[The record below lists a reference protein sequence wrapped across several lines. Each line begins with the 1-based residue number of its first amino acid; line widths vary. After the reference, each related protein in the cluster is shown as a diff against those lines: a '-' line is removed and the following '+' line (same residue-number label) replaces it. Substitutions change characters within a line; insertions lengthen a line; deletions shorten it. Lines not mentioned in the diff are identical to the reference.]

1 MKNFLLLLVLFSSSI
16 TESQAQFTRYI
27 IKLKNKGGT
36 PHTFSSPINYLS
48 QRAVNRRI
56 RYGIAI
62 DSADLPVTPSYI
74 SQIGA
79 VPNVTILNVSRW
91 LNAITIQTNNAASL
105 TTINNFPFVQTVNG
119 IAARTSDNGRAHSN
133 KFEMEEIVTHLPS
146 SSTESITADYF
157 NYGTNSF
164 NEIHMH
170 NGEFLHNIGLRGQ
183 GMQIAMLDNG
193 FNNYTALKA
202 FDSVNFYGQVLG
214 TWDFVA
220 REQNVA
226 NDGSHGMSCFST
238 IAANIPG
245 QFIGKAPKAGFWLY
259 QTEDNSSEYPIE
271 EFNWVCGAER
281 ADSSGSDVISSSLG
295 YYYFDNASLNYNYS
309 NMNGNTTISSTGADM
324 AAKKGLMVFNA
335 AGNAGANSWHFLMTP
350 SDGDSVVAVGA
361 VNVAGNVGGFSS
373 YGPSSDGQIKPDMAS
388 VGVSAMIQTTS
399 NTVGTSNGT
408 SYACPKMAGLGTI
421 LWQGFPEFNNMR
433 IIQALRKAGSKFNT
447 PDDRVGYGIPN
458 MKMAFIDLLS
468 SFVTSSSS
476 LTGCNAVLNWMS
488 KDVAAMKYEIE
499 RKVAGEIVFSKVGE
513 VSPLPG
519 NILATHS
526 YQFSS
531 SITAIPAGAVS
542 YRIKQIVDTAAASL
556 SYIYIPLPDI
566 SIQFPCVGKD
576 KVLLAPNP
584 TSGNTKL
591 IVETNNPVLNL
602 SIFIYNMN
610 GSLVMK
616 LNKSK
621 GPGILFYDIP
631 SERLNAGKYIIT
643 VMDDKKLI
651 GRANLLK
658 L

>member
-1 MKNFLLLLVLFSSSI
+1 
-16 TESQAQFTRYI
+16 
-27 IKLKNKGGT
+27 
-36 PHTFSSPINYLS
+36 
-48 QRAVNRRI
+48 
-56 RYGIAI
+56 
-62 DSADLPVTPSYI
+62 
-74 SQIGA
+74 
-79 VPNVTILNVSRW
+79 
-91 LNAITIQTNNAASL
+91 
-105 TTINNFPFVQTVNG
+105 
-119 IAARTSDNGRAHSN
+119 
-133 KFEMEEIVTHLPS
+133 
-146 SSTESITADYF
+146 
-157 NYGTNSF
+157 
-164 NEIHMH
+164 
-170 NGEFLHNIGLRGQ
+170 
-183 GMQIAMLDNG
+183 
-193 FNNYTALKA
+193 
-202 FDSVNFYGQVLG
+202 
-214 TWDFVA
+214 
-220 REQNVA
+220 
-226 NDGSHGMSCFST
+226 
-238 IAANIPG
+238 
-245 QFIGKAPKAGFWLY
+245 
-259 QTEDNSSEYPIE
+259 
-271 EFNWVCGAER
+271 
-281 ADSSGSDVISSSLG
+281 
-295 YYYFDNASLNYNYS
+295 
-309 NMNGNTTISSTGADM
+309 
-324 AAKKGLMVFNA
+324 
-335 AGNAGANSWHFLMTP
+335 
-350 SDGDSVVAVGA
+350 
-361 VNVAGNVGGFSS
+361 VGGSS
-373 YGPSSDGQIKPDMAS
+373 YASSCDVPVQEGMAS
-388 VGVSAMIQTTS
+388 VAVSAMIQTTS

-556 SYIYIPLPDI
+556 TFIYIPLPDI
-566 SIQFPCVGKD
+566 SIQVPCVGKD
-576 KVLLAPNP
+576 KILLAPNP

-591 IVETNNPVLNL
+591 IVETNNPVPNL